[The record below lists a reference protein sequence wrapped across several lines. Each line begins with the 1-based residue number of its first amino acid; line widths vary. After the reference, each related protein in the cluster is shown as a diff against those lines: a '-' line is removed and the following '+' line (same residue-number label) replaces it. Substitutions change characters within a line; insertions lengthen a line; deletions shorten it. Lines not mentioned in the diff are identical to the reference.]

1 MNRKIIGKLFIISV
15 ISILSIVPIYAEDV
29 EISIDPIFTQ
39 EDGLWYPSRIE
50 SKDFNITNN
59 KDTNIT
65 IDRIYMD
72 LKSIK
77 NTENNQVLNKES
89 NEFKELTQHSTVT
102 LKYKDK
108 EILKERL
115 DKIVFKDGVTLRTK
129 IDINSNEKS
138 LLNMTIDMDEE
149 MNNDTQTLE
158 CIFSIGV
165 GYKIDDTNPTVKPE
179 TPVNPPT
186 NPGSPV
192 KPGTEVGS
200 ESDKLPQTGGI
211 LNSASLICIG
221 AIAIGT
227 GLILNK
233 KSSKGKGGKYHE

>member
-29 EISIDPIFTQ
+29 DISIDPIFTQ

-77 NTENNQVLNKES
+77 NTENNQILNKES
-89 NEFKELTQHSTVT
+89 NEFKELSQHSTVT
-102 LKYKDK
+102 LRYKDK

-115 DKIVFKDGVTLRTK
+115 DKVGFKDGVILRTE
-129 IDINSNEKS
+129 IDIDSKEKAI
-138 LLNMTIDMDEE
+138 LNMTIDMNEE
-149 MNNDTQTLE
+149 MNNDAQTLE
-158 CIFSIGV
+158 SIFSVGV
-165 GYKIDDTNPTVKPE
+165 GYKIGDTNPTVKPE
-179 TPVNPPT
+179 PPVNPPT
-186 NPGSPV
+186 NSDSPV
-192 KPGTEVGS
+192 KPGTEIGS

-221 AIAIGT
+221 TIAIGT

-233 KSSKGKGGKYHE
+233 KSSKKGGRHHE

>member
-1 MNRKIIGKLFIISV
+1 MHRKRICKLFVISV
-15 ISILSIVPIYAEDV
+15 ISIFSIFPIYAED
-29 EISIDPIFTQ
+29 EDISIGPIFTQ

-59 KDTNIT
+59 KSTHIT
-65 IDRIYMD
+65 VDRIYME
-72 LKSIK
+72 LKSIRI
-77 NTENNQVLNKES
+77 TENNEVLNKES
-89 NEFKELTQHSTVT
+89 DEFKELSQNSTVT

-115 DKIVFKDGVTLRTK
+115 DKVMFKDGVILRT
-129 IDINSNEKS
+129 DIEINPNEKA

-149 MNNDTQTLE
+149 MNNDAQTLE
-158 CIFSIGV
+158 SIFSIGV

-221 AIAIGT
+221 TIAIGT

>member
-1 MNRKIIGKLFIISV
+1 MNRKIIGKLFIISA

-29 EISIDPIFTQ
+29 DISIDPIFTQ

-149 MNNDTQTLE
+149 MNNDAQTLE
-158 CIFSIGV
+158 SIFSIGV

-221 AIAIGT
+221 TIAIGT

-233 KSSKGKGGKYHE
+233 KSSQEKGGKYHE